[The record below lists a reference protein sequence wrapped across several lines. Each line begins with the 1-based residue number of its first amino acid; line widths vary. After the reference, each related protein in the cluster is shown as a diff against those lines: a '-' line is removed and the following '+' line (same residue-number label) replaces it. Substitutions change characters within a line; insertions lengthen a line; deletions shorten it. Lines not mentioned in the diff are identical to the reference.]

1 MTLVVVG
8 TGRLARAACYSLA
21 TLGHRLPAGLR
32 VLVVGRRPDPAAE
45 LCHIASA
52 RAAASG
58 VVGGPRFE
66 AVVDDP
72 ADVVARAQPTGVLV
86 CASTQSPWERLAAPS
101 AWTELVRRA
110 RFGITLPFQAEPA
123 LRVARAAPSGTWVV
137 NACFPDAVNPLLA
150 ALGAPVLCGA
160 GNVGLL
166 AAGVQAQL
174 GLADQDRLRLVAHHL
189 HLYPPD
195 GPDGEALAWLDDEPV
210 DPTPLLA
217 GQRAAARDELNHV
230 TGHTAAL
237 LVAALLTGTELR
249 TNLPGPLG
257 LPGGYPVTVRGRAAG
272 AGAGA
277 AGVVELRLPAGV
289 TRDEAVAHN
298 QRWALADGA
307 VVDGGRVTFG
317 DAARAELERAA
328 PELADGFA
336 VTDLAAATE
345 RLHHLR
351 DQLRDQPGDR

>member
-1 MTLVVVG
+1 VTLVVVG
-8 TGRLARAACYSLA
+8 TGRLARAVCYSLA
-21 TLGHRLPAGLR
+21 TLGHRLPAGTR
-32 VLVVGRRPDPAAE
+32 VLVVGRRPGPAAE

-52 RAAASG
+52 RAAVSG
-58 VVGGPRFE
+58 VSGGPGAGRPRFE
-66 AVVDDP
+66 PVVGDP
-72 ADVVARAQPTGVLV
+72 ADVVTGAGVRGVLV
-86 CASTQSPWERLAAPS
+86 CASAQSPWERLATPS

-110 RFGITLPFQAEPA
+110 RFGITLPLQAEPA
-123 LRVARAAPSGTWVV
+123 LRVARAAPNGTWVV

-150 ALGAPVLCGA
+150 ALGVPVLCGA

-166 AAGVQAQL
+166 AAGVQAAL
-174 GLADQDRLRLVAHHL
+174 DLPDQDRLRLVAHHL

-195 GPDGEALAWLDDEPV
+195 GPGGEALAWLDDEPV

-217 GQRAAARDELNHV
+217 GQRAVARDELNHV

-249 TNLPGPLG
+249 TNLPGPHG
-257 LPGGYPVTVRGRAAG
+257 LPGGYPVTVRD
-272 AGAGA
+272 
-277 AGVVELRLPAGV
+277 AGVGLRLPAGL

-317 DAARAELERAA
+317 DAARAELGRTA

-336 VTDLAAATE
+336 VTDLAAVTE